1 MGGVKL
7 VIGAD
12 RGIAHALALQL
23 HARGDQVL
31 AAVMGEGEDLV
42 ARGIAVQTGLDVTS
56 DVSVERLASRL
67 ASDGAS
73 VDWLVNVA
81 GVMFLDTI
89 DTFDFDDMRRQF
101 EINALGPLRVARAVR
116 PYLRD
121 GSKVGIFTSRVGS
134 MADNTSG
141 GDYAYRVSKSAANMV
156 ARNLSI
162 DLGREGVA
170 VQALHPGLA
179 NTHLL
184 DVMDPEDRERAAS
197 MLTTP
202 EDAAS
207 GVIDVLDALT
217 RENSGQFQHGNG
229 EILPW

>member
-1 MGGVKL
+1 MGVKL

-23 HARGDQVL
+23 HERGDQVI
-31 AAVMGEGEDLV
+31 AAVMGDGADL
-42 ARGIAVQTGLDVTS
+42 AAMGITVYSGLDVTS
-56 DVSVERLASRL
+56 DDAVADMADRLVA
-67 ASDGAS
+67 DDVV

-89 DTFDFDDMRRQF
+89 DTVDYDDVRRQF
-101 EINALGPLRVARAVR
+101 EINTLGPLRVARAVR
-116 PYLRD
+116 PFLRQ

-141 GDYAYRVSKSAANMV
+141 GDYAYRISKAAANMV
-156 ARNLSI
+156 ARNLSV
-162 DLGREGVA
+162 DLGKDGIA

-184 DVMDPEDRERAAS
+184 DVMTEEDREQAAAI
-197 MLTTP
+197 LTTP
-202 EDAAS
+202 EKAAS
-207 GVIDVLDALT
+207 GVIAVLDDLSL
-217 RENSGQFQHGNG
+217 ENAGQFQHGNG
-229 EILPW
+229 SILPW